1 MEQSKS
7 LCHPQSL
14 ETFSW
19 CCSATTLICI
29 RNIRGRKIEPRVTL
43 TPNVFTSWKIPPKFT
58 NCFISVK
65 YDLNNRQTFTLI
77 LFFLFQHFCIYTK
90 KNFYSD
96 LIKLHIHLYV
106 IKWGKISSKNSD
118 KAKMV
123 VCPSLKLFKYN
134 FFVLIK
140 KLCKQLYITF
150 TTILFKWDKIE
161 VGL

>member
-1 MEQSKS
+1 MFSQVEKS
-7 LCHPQSL
+7 LQNSQTVL
-14 ETFSW
+14 FQ
-19 CCSATTLICI
+19 L
-29 RNIRGRKIEPRVTL
+29 NMTL
-43 TPNVFTSWKIPPKFT
+43 TTDKLLPLYFFSYFN
-58 NCFISVK
+58 ISV
-65 YDLNNRQTFTLI
+65 YTL
-77 LFFLFQHFCIYTK
+77 K
-90 KNFYSD
+90 KDFYSD